1 MSKIAI
7 YRIGNLASAAA
18 QAALSSGSHQVRKSL
33 YGSNM
38 GTLPSDGGKEENY
51 LRTIGAPD
59 SHIYDNN
66 IQLQTSDGTITELI
80 GVKLNV
86 KMNNKI
92 AETALAAR
100 AGKVKEYIRRD
111 DYKVTVNGDL
121 VRDREQAFPYAMME
135 DLIAR
140 LSQEDSIEVSSRYLD
155 LFGISQLVLQNADFK
170 QEEQKY
176 LNVMPF
182 TLTFVSDID
191 YDFLVE
197 E

>member
-1 MSKIAI
+1 
-7 YRIGNLASAAA
+7 
-18 QAALSSGSHQVRKSL
+18 
-33 YGSNM
+33 M

-59 SHIYDNN
+59 SHIYYNN
-66 IQLQTSDGTITELI
+66 IQLKTSDGTITELI
-80 GVKLNV
+80 GVKIHV
-86 KMNNKI
+86 TMNNKI
-92 AETALAAR
+92 AETAVVSR

-155 LFGISQLVLQNADFK
+155 LFGISQLVLQNANFK
-170 QEEQKY
+170 QVDQKY

-182 TLTFVSDID
+182 TLTFASDTD